1 MDEELN
7 YEIITG
13 YEDGKYEM
21 YMNVT
26 PSVRIHVTN
35 SYMNNPYLKDLV
47 KSAAKVVDD
56 IIPNQIDGN
65 DIKVTI
71 DSTMQSDFY
80 HEGPFEITVR
90 FGLPNRPRFICFSTR
105 GAIILGGDTELL
117 QEAYLGALAQELV
130 NALMVLIHFS
140 KTGKFDSQAYDRLV
154 LRKKRGEKDE

>member
-13 YEDGKYEM
+13 YENGKNEM
-21 YMNVT
+21 YINVT
-26 PSVRIHVTN
+26 PYVRIHVTN
-35 SYMNNPYLKDLV
+35 PYMNNPYLKNLV

-56 IIPNQIDGN
+56 IIPNQIEGT

-90 FGLPNRPRFICFSTR
+90 FGLPDRPRFICFSTK
-105 GAIILGGDTELL
+105 GAIILDGKEELL
-117 QEAYLGALAQELV
+117 QEAYLVALANELV

-140 KTGKFDSQAYDRLV
+140 KTGRFDCQAYDKLV
-154 LRKKRGEKDE
+154 LRKKRGESDE